1 MQEWRSNSA
10 PTKHPSD
17 QPINVTVIPPKSN
30 ISPLN
35 LFKEIY
41 FSSLM
46 LLWVLE
52 NQDLDIYRYF
62 PELAAYRSLFHCCKF
77 LQCLF

>member
-1 MQEWRSNSA
+1 MQEWRSNSP

-17 QPINVTVIPPKSN
+17 QPINVTVNPPKSN
-30 ISPLN
+30 ISLLN
-35 LFKEIY
+35 HFKEIY
-41 FSSLM
+41 FSSLV

-52 NQDLDIYRYF
+52 SQDLDIYRYF
-62 PELAAYRSLFHCCKF
+62 PELAASRSLFHCCKF